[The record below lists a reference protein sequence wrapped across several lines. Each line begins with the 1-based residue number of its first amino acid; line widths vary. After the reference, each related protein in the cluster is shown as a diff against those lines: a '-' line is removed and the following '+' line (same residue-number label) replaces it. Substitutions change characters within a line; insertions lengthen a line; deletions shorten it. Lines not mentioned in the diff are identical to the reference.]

1 MPQHGTVSQAEQKHV
16 GAARG
21 SVKSR
26 RGTGLFRRHFVVDQ
40 QPCDPRPLVA
50 QQGCFAHFGV
60 EPLRGEIVP
69 PAAAIDEFDEI
80 GLPTLRQGEPFARDT
95 VVRTLLPFRHGEARS
110 ASLVNAFGIGA
121 SAYSSAYLIRA
132 IKLLCLFDG
141 RTYWR

>member
-1 MPQHGTVSQAEQKHV
+1 MPQRGTGSQAV
-16 GAARG
+16 RMDVWAT
-21 SVKSR
+21 R
-26 RGTGLFRRHFVVDQ
+26 RTAKNRLPKGLFRRHFLVHQ
-40 QPCDPRPLVA
+40 NARDPRPLVA
-50 QQGCFAHFGV
+50 HQRRLAHSGV

-69 PAAAIDEFDEI
+69 PAAAIDELDEM

-141 RTYWR
+141 RTY